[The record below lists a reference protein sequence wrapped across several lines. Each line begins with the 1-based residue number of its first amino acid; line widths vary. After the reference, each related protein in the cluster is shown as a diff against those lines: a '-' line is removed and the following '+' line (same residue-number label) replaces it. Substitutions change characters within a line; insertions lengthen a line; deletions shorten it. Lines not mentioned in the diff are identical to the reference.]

1 MIKFFELWICFKY
14 MFSKTKDRFL
24 SIITI
29 FSFFGI
35 AIGVATLIIV
45 MSVMNGFREE
55 LTSKILGINGHMKI
69 EKIGLMKN
77 DEIKDIKAKII
88 KGNFNLNV
96 SEVLITQSLMSFRN
110 YSSGV
115 IIKGVNSEI
124 FKKRKIFN
132 NKILSSELDNFN
144 KNEGILI
151 GQRLKEKLSINKGDF
166 ISFILPNGYETLL
179 GNIPRAASFRVVG
192 FFDIGMYEYDMSLI
206 YFPLK
211 LLQDLTENNRIDY
224 LEVELNDF
232 RDFDKSKK
240 EIVGSL
246 PNIYTVKDWRTL
258 NPTLFN
264 AIEVE
269 KNVMFLILLLIILV
283 AAFNLISSMFILVS
297 NKTRDIGI
305 LRVLGTSK
313 LSILKIFIFNG
324 FIIGLCG
331 TFLGLA
337 LGILF
342 CLNINKIKDLLE
354 FFSQDSLFAA
364 EIYFFS
370 ELPVIIQHSQVL
382 LITVISL
389 VLSLIAT
396 IYPSWRATR
405 IQPINLIKWD

>member
-1 MIKFFELWICFKY
+1 MVKFFELWICFKY

-29 FSFFGI
+29 FSFLGI

-55 LTSKILGINGHMKI
+55 LTSKVLGINGHIKI
-69 EKIGLMKN
+69 EKMGFMKN
-77 DEIKDIKAKII
+77 NEIRDIKAKII
-88 KGNFNLNV
+88 KENFDLNV
-96 SEVLITQSLMSFRN
+96 SEVLTAQSLMSFRN
-110 YSSGV
+110 YSTGV
-115 IIKGVNSEI
+115 IIKGVNPEI

-132 NKILSSELDNFN
+132 NKIPTSELNNFN
-144 KNEGILI
+144 KNDGIFI
-151 GQRLKEKLSINKGDF
+151 GKKLKEKLFINKGDF
-166 ISFILPNGYETLL
+166 INFILPKGYETLL
-179 GNIPRAASFRVVG
+179 GNIPRTAAFRVVG

-206 YFPLK
+206 YFPIK
-211 LLQDLTENNRIDY
+211 LLQDFTENNRIDY

-232 RDFDKSKK
+232 RDFDKIKK
-240 EIVGSL
+240 EIIEIL
-246 PNIYTVKDWRTL
+246 PTIYTVKDWRTL

-305 LRVLGTSK
+305 LRVLGISK
-313 LSILKIFIFNG
+313 FSILRIFIFNG

-331 TFLGLA
+331 TLLGLV
-337 LGILF
+337 LGVLF
-342 CLNINKIKDLLE
+342 CININEIKDFLE
-354 FFSQDSLFAA
+354 FFSQESLFAA

-370 ELPVIIQHSQVL
+370 ELPVIIEYSQVL
-382 LITVISL
+382 FITAISL
-389 VLSLIAT
+389 VLSLFAT

-405 IQPINLIKWD
+405 IEPINLIKWD